1 VVDGVSLEGSQ
12 LESGKAAE
20 SRFIMKKTF
29 NSDVWGS
36 VETRK
41 TPVLLKHGRIT
52 LAQARAMAAL
62 TEYDTE
68 GDVVAG
74 VPVGPWGDVLESS
87 DVKNV
92 NSLQDFIACNE
103 ISSDFT
109 PVRVSGETVIY
120 DPFE

>member
-1 VVDGVSLEGSQ
+1 
-12 LESGKAAE
+12 
-20 SRFIMKKTF
+20 MKKF
-29 NSDVWGS
+29 NSDVWGL

-41 TPVLLKHGRIT
+41 TPVLLNHGRIT
-52 LAQARAMAAL
+52 LTQARAMAAL
-62 TEYDTE
+62 TEHNAD

-74 VPVGPWGDVLESS
+74 VPIGPWNDVLESS

-92 NSLQDFIACNE
+92 NSLRDFIACNE

-109 PVRVSGETVIY
+109 PVRVSGETVIF

>member
-1 VVDGVSLEGSQ
+1 MVVGVSLKSSQ

-41 TPVLLKHGRIT
+41 SSVVLSHGRIT
-52 LAQARAMAAL
+52 LSQAREMAAL
-62 TEYDTE
+62 TEYDE
-68 GDVVAG
+68 DGDVVAG

-87 DVKNV
+87 DVQNV
-92 NSLQDFIACNE
+92 NSLRDFIACNE
-103 ISSDFT
+103 IASDFT
-109 PVRVSGETVIY
+109 PVRVSGETVSY